1 MNWSGNLSALLN
13 ITHPVIQA
21 PMYGVT
27 SPEMVAAAAAAG
39 ALGSLALGDLPA
51 GQCRE
56 LIRKTRGL
64 TDRSFAVNIFVHQ
77 VPELTEALKVKYT
90 QTRIF
95 IEELAR
101 QHMLPVNLPHI
112 EELVFTDYREQ
123 VDLLITEQCPVVSFI
138 FGNLDTNSI
147 LKFKAQGT
155 ILIGTCTSVEEALIL
170 EASGIDVIC
179 VQGWE
184 AGGHRGSFREEPVP
198 KIGGLSLLAQVA
210 DRVKVPLIYAG
221 GIYDAKTAFAASVL
235 GAQGVQVGSLLL
247 GSLESDLK
255 GFEKDHLRAAGE
267 ADIVLTKSFSGRY
280 ARGLQ
285 NLFTQALEQV
295 ALTLPYP
302 YQNKLTGPL
311 RQAAKANSNTDF
323 VSIWAGQSRAG
334 YSNASTT
341 DILEELINSITQYSW
356 NP

>member
-1 MNWSGNLSALLN
+1 MNWTGNLSALFN
-13 ITHPVIQA
+13 TDHPVVQA
-21 PMYGVT
+21 PMFGVT

-51 GQCRE
+51 AKCRE
-56 LIRKTRGL
+56 LIQKTRAL
-64 TDRSFAVNIFVHQ
+64 TDRPFAVNIFVNQ
-77 VPELTEALKVKYT
+77 VPELTEELKAKYT

-112 EELVFTDYREQ
+112 EELVLTDYREQ
-123 VDLLITEQCPVVSFI
+123 VALLIAEQCPVVSFT
-138 FGNLDTNSI
+138 FGNLDANSI
-147 LKFKAQGT
+147 LKFKAAGT
-155 ILIGTCTSVEEALIL
+155 LLIGTCTSVAEALAL
-170 EASGIDVIC
+170 EASGIDIIC

-184 AGGHRGSFREEPVP
+184 AGGHRGSFNEDSTP

-210 DRVKVPLIYAG
+210 DQVKIPLIYAG
-221 GIYDAKTAFAASVL
+221 GIYDAKTAFAANAL
-235 GAQGVQVGSLLL
+235 GAQGIQVGSLLL

-255 GFEKDHLRAAGE
+255 TFEKEHLRAAGE

-285 NLFTQALEQV
+285 NLFTITFEQLE
-295 ALTLPYP
+295 LTLPYP

-311 RQAAKANSNTDF
+311 RQAAKMNSNTDF
-323 VSIWAGQSRAG
+323 VSIWTGQSLTR
-334 YSNASTT
+334 YSDASTT
-341 DILEELINSITQYSW
+341 DILNELIHSINQYSW
-356 NP
+356 NA

>member
-1 MNWSGNLSALLN
+1 MKWPGNLSALLN
-13 ITHPVIQA
+13 IRHPVIQA

-56 LIRKTRGL
+56 LILKTRAL
-64 TDRSFAVNIFVHQ
+64 TDRPFAVNIFVHQ
-77 VPELTEALKVKYT
+77 TPELTETLKAKYT

-123 VDLLITEQCPVVSFI
+123 VDLLIAEQCPVVSFI

-147 LKFKAQGT
+147 LKFKAKGT
-155 ILIGTCTSVEEALIL
+155 VLIGTCTSVEEALIL
-170 EASGIDVIC
+170 EASGIDLIC

-210 DRVKVPLIYAG
+210 DQVKVPLIYAG
-221 GIYDAKTAFAASVL
+221 GIYDAKTAFAASAL
-235 GAQGVQVGSLLL
+235 GAQGIQVGSLLL

-255 GFEKDHLRAAGE
+255 GFEKDHLRTAGE

-285 NLFTQALEQV
+285 NLFTKAFEQV

-334 YSNASTT
+334 YRNASTT
-341 DILEELINSITQYSW
+341 AILEELINSIIKYSW

>member
-1 MNWSGNLSALLN
+1 MNWQGNLSSLLN
-13 ITHPVIQA
+13 TTHPIVQA

-27 SPEMVAAAAAAG
+27 SPEMVAAAAASG

-51 GQCRE
+51 AQCRE
-56 LIRKTRGL
+56 LIHKTRAL
-64 TDRSFAVNIFVHQ
+64 TDRPFAVNIFVHEIP
-77 VPELTEALKVKYT
+77 VLTDELKVRYT
-90 QTRIF
+90 QARIF

-101 QHMLPVNLPHI
+101 QHSLPVNLPHI
-112 EELVFTDYREQ
+112 EDLVFTDYREQ
-123 VDLLITEQCPVVSFI
+123 VDLLIVEQCPVVSFT
-138 FGNLDTNSI
+138 FGNLDADSI

-155 ILIGTCTSVEEALIL
+155 ILIGTCTSVAEALIL

-184 AGGHRGSFREEPVP
+184 AGGHRGSFEAEPIP
-198 KIGGLSLLAQVA
+198 EIGGLSLLAQVA

-221 GIYDAKTAFAASVL
+221 GIYDAKTAFAASAL
-235 GAQGVQVGSLLL
+235 GAQGIQVGSLLL

-255 GFEKDHLRAAGE
+255 VFEKEHLRASGE

-280 ARGLQ
+280 ARGMQ
-285 NLFTQALEQV
+285 NLFTIAFKQTE
-295 ALTLPYP
+295 LTLPYP

-311 RQAAKANSNTDF
+311 RQSAKANSNTDF
-323 VSIWAGQSRAG
+323 VSIWTGQSRVR
-334 YSNASTT
+334 YSEASTT
-341 DILEELINSITQYSW
+341 DILNELINSITQYSW